1 MPLKIIRND
10 ITKMQVDAIVNTA
23 NPEPRFSRGSDAAV
37 YEAAGMDELLAERA
51 AIGRIEPGHSALTAG
66 YKLPAPHIIHT
77 VATDWCDGKSG
88 EEDIIR
94 SCYRSVFDIVV
105 KNGFESVAM
114 PLLASGACGF
124 PKGIALRI
132 ALSEIE
138 KFLDVNDIELFL
150 VVFDDKSFTLSEE
163 MYGDIDEY
171 ISANY
176 IEEKLEEE
184 YCEEPTLFGGSK
196 NSEKRSGSKFRMQ
209 ARCMADVSVDFPET
223 NANESSGLQSECTM
237 SAVSKAGRSLDDVV
251 NNLDK
256 TFMELVFTF
265 ADEKGL
271 TDAEIQRRAGIDRR
285 TFSKL
290 RCGTTKNPSKA
301 TALSLAIALRLN
313 LDETKDLLSRAGY
326 ALAPCSKQDV
336 IVQYFIER
344 GAYNI
349 DELNIILYNHGVPVL
364 NC

>member
-37 YEAAGMDELLAERA
+37 YEAAGMDELLTERA

-105 KNGFESVAM
+105 KNGFESVAI

-176 IEEKLEEE
+176 IEERLEEE

-209 ARCMADVSVDFPET
+209 ARC
-223 NANESSGLQSECTM
+223 M